1 MIFGSKKYSV
11 RFQKQRRQQAIMIY
25 ESAFLFYYSIS
36 SPLQEYFDGYR
47 VT

>member
-1 MIFGSKKYSV
+1 MIFSPKKYSV

-25 ESAFLFYYSIS
+25 ESDFLFYCSIS
-36 SPLQEYFDGYR
+36 SLLQEYFDGYR